1 MSSVLFVFSGYIPS
15 YLDKDELCVVCG
27 DKATGYHYRCIT
39 CEGCKVTRSLL
50 QLIRWIFFIFFS
62 LRFWACGCL
71 LCRGSSG
78 GQSRRTS
85 TQPTLVSMMGNASS
99 TKWPETS
106 ARNVASRSALRWEWQ
121 PTVSFY
127 WPMLLLCGFLNTE
140 CLFELKLRLFGYLH
154 PTQSDQTVLWLVNT
168 WFVIEIGCGLWIP
181 PDCAMTLSIDFG
193 SWESFFGWIVV
204 VFKVG
209 VKDLQVSL
217 REFQGVPRKNG
228 NYLFLL

>member
-1 MSSVLFVFSGYIPS
+1 MCSVRGQSHRLSLS
-15 YLDKDELCVVCG
+15 LHYL
-27 DKATGYHYRCIT
+27 R
-39 CEGCKVTRSLL
+39 RL
-50 QLIRWIFFIFFS
+50 QGNTIFIAAHSVDFFFFS
-62 LRFWACGCL
+62 RRFWACGCL

-127 WPMLLLCGFLNTE
+127 WPMLLVCGLLNTE

-154 PTQSDQTVLWLVNT
+154 PTQSDQTVLWLANT
-168 WFVIEIGCGLWIP
+168 WFVIEIGCGLWVP
-181 PDCAMTLSIDFG
+181 PDCAMTLSVDFG
-193 SWESFFGWIVV
+193 SWESFMGESWWFSKWGW
-204 VFKVG
+204 
-209 VKDLQVSL
+209 
-217 REFQGVPRKNG
+217 RTCRCP
-228 NYLFLL
+228 